1 VIVIC
6 FPKVCIKKVL
16 ETSCIVLDSSGKA
29 REVANNLLVPVA
41 PTPGS
46 EVLVLAGEKFC
57 MCFVVGVSTISKKRR
72 IFGKH
77 RNSCVCGKRW
87 RSSNQVCNARRRN
100 SIFVSLLVH
109 EIKQFVGLK
118 GALKSECLGIAFFF
132 CEFSFF
138 FLFFFS
144 ARGRD

>member
-1 VIVIC
+1 MIVIC

-57 MCFVVGVSTISKKRR
+57 MCFVVGVSTISKKKAH
-72 IFGKH
+72 I
-77 RNSCVCGKRW
+77 W
-87 RSSNQVCNARRRN
+87 EAQE
-100 SIFVSLLVH
+100 LLRLWEKV
-109 EIKQFVGLK
+109 EK
-118 GALKSECLGIAFFF
+118 LKSSLQRTSPKFHFRFF
-132 CEFSFF
+132 
-138 FLFFFS
+138 
-144 ARGRD
+144 ARSRNKTICWFEGCSEK

>member
-1 VIVIC
+1 MIVIC

-57 MCFVVGVSTISKKRR
+57 MCFVVGVSTISKK
-72 IFGKH
+72 
-77 RNSCVCGKRW
+77 
-87 RSSNQVCNARRRN
+87 
-100 SIFVSLLVH
+100 
-109 EIKQFVGLK
+109 K
-118 GALKSECLGIAFFF
+118 GAYLGSTGTLASVGKGGEAQIKFATHVA
-132 CEFSFF
+132 EIPFSFLCSF
-138 FLFFFS
+138 TK
-144 ARGRD
+144 